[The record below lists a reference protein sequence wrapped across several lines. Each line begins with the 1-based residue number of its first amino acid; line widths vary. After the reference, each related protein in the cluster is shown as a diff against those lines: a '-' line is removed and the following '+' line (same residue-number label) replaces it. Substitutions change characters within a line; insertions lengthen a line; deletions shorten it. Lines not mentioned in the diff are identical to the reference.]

1 MKQTAA
7 ASYLTSLRLCV
18 FSSVLEINLVTYAI
32 VRGPMAG
39 SSFSQPSKQLMED
52 VKQSSSMLSGRRPS
66 MSVAKAAI
74 SAGSGLDAIATIY
87 ADNAPCA
94 VERWCWSITVP

>member
-1 MKQTAA
+1 M
-7 ASYLTSLRLCV
+7 
-18 FSSVLEINLVTYAI
+18 
-32 VRGPMAG
+32 VRGPIAG

-66 MSVAKAAI
+66 VSVAKAAI

-87 ADNAPCA
+87 AGEFSVCRREVVAYHCA
-94 VERWCWSITVP
+94 AGGLSCRLFSNTAKVGE